1 MSIVIIILLLIAL
14 IVLGFDFLD
23 SVLDWFGRIK
33 IGTITDDGEWKKST
47 EKVIEKW
54 LDSGT
59 PKVPINE
66 NKRLKLVHKI
76 KNFGKVEST
85 AYWQDAAVLKAATA
99 AGNMDES
106 VFVLLDRYIDTDNGN
121 WKLPPERVDC
131 AMLCYELLCC
141 DYIDNSLIRPA
152 MDYVASLLESLYDEY
167 GTVPYNKNAKD
178 VRFVDTVGMICPF
191 LMKYAVVYNEPR
203 FVDIALEQIKE
214 YHKNGFDKETKM
226 PYHCFNVKSKAPL
239 GICGWGRGCAWWAI
253 GITDSLKTL
262 MESKT
267 YHLEKVRLLK
277 YCVEFVAVMKN
288 YQRDDGA
295 FTRMIF
301 TPSLEDSSAGAML
314 AYCFAYIA
322 KLTENDELEDCCK
335 KTLRHLKTCTRRS
348 GVIDYAQGDTMG
360 IGFYSDALRVVP
372 AAQGFAVAAAKEIDF

>member
-54 LDSGT
+54 LDSGA
-59 PKVPINE
+59 PKVPVNE
-66 NKRLKLVHKI
+66 NKRMKLVHKI

-141 DYIDNSLIRPA
+141 DYIDNNLIRPA
-152 MDYVASLLESLYDEY
+152 MDYVAGYLEGFYEEC
-167 GTVPYNKNAKD
+167 GTVPYNTNAKD

-191 LMKYAVVYNEPR
+191 LMKYAVIYNEPR

-214 YHKNGFDKETKM
+214 YHKNGFDKVTKM

-267 YHLEKVRLLK
+267 YNIEKVMLLK

-288 YQRDDGA
+288 YQREDGA

-314 AYCFAYIA
+314 AYCFAYIS

-335 KTLRHLKTCTRRS
+335 KMLRHLKSCTRRN

-360 IGFYSDALRVVP
+360 IGFYSDSLRVVP

>member
-1 MSIVIIILLLIAL
+1 MSILIIILLLIVL
-14 IVLGFDFLD
+14 VILGFDFLD
-23 SVLDWFGRIK
+23 TALNWFGRIK
-33 IGTITDDGEWKKST
+33 IGTITDDSEWEKST

-66 NKRLKLVHKI
+66 NRRLKLVSGI
-76 KNFGKVEST
+76 KNIGTVEST

-99 AGNMDES
+99 VGNMDEGA
-106 VFVLLDRYIDTDNGN
+106 FVLLDRYIDTDNGE
-121 WKLPPERVDC
+121 WKIKPERIDS
-131 AMLCYELLCC
+131 AMLAYELLCC
-141 DYIDNSLIRPA
+141 DYIDNDLIRPA
-152 MDYVASLLESLYDEY
+152 MDCVASFLESLYNEY
-167 GTVPYNKNAKD
+167 GTVPYNVNAVD

-203 FVDIALEQIKE
+203 FVDIAIDQIKE
-214 YHKNGFDKETKM
+214 YRKYGFDKETKI
-226 PYHCFNVKSKAPL
+226 PCHCFNVQTKAPL
-239 GICGWGRGCAWWAI
+239 GIYGWGRGCAWWAI

-267 YHLEKVRLLK
+267 YNIEKVKLLK
-277 YCVEFVAVMKN
+277 YCVEFAAVMKN
-288 YQRDDGA
+288 YQREDGA

-322 KLTENDELEDCCK
+322 KLTESDELEDCCK
-335 KTLRHLKTCTRRS
+335 KTLRHLKTCTRRN

-360 IGFYSDALRVVP
+360 IGFYSDSLRVVP
-372 AAQGFAVAAAKEIDF
+372 AAQGFAVAAIKEIDF